1 MLSRVQSF
9 VKGFLRGMG
18 LNRSESINNV
28 GDFKNKISNS
38 NKWKCNPA
46 LQEIYSE
53 TKNLLD
59 SLLKEK
65 NGRNMHTFPKVSL
78 DRIHSLLKLLD
89 QVNLETLNIS
99 QPIHNHLYPSLPSH
113 QGSVDNLPW
122 KYGDIA
128 YIDLYSEKDFT
139 ITAFVLPPH
148 TAIPLHDHPYMAVLS
163 RVLYGSVHVK
173 TFDYIRN
180 NKEMKNIVECKRDE
194 TLEKEMTTYLLED
207 KENLHTFR
215 AGENGTA
222 ILDIIVPQYNVEE
235 GRICTYYDLKPSQ
248 DDKDLKTELSSS
260 IAKEFLSES
269 KSEAFALDN
278 SVGKLYELIP
288 IDEYNDSSFDFT
300 VSGADYIG
308 PLVSKD

>member
-18 LNRSESINNV
+18 LNRSEGIGNL

-38 NKWKCNPA
+38 NKLKCNPV

-53 TKNLLD
+53 TKNLLN

-65 NGRNMHTFPKVSL
+65 NDKNMMTFPKVSIDL
-78 DRIHSLLKLLD
+78 IHTLLKLLD

-99 QPIHNHLYPSLPSH
+99 QPIHNHLYPSLPIY

-122 KYGDIA
+122 KYGNIA

-139 ITAFVLPPH
+139 IAAFVLPPH
-148 TAIPLHDHPYMAVLS
+148 TSIPLHDHPHMAVLS
-163 RVLYGSVHVK
+163 RVLYGSVHVE

-180 NKEMKNIVECKRDE
+180 HKEMKTIVECKRDE
-194 TLEKEMTTYLLED
+194 TLEKDTTTYLLED
-207 KENLHTFR
+207 KENLHIFR

-222 ILDIIVPQYNVEE
+222 ILDIIVPQYNEEE
-235 GRICTYYDLKPSQ
+235 GRICTYYDLKPIQ

-260 IAKEFLSES
+260 QAKEVLSEFKTES
-269 KSEAFALDN
+269 FN
-278 SVGKLYELIP
+278 SNNSIGKLYELIP

-308 PLVSKD
+308 PLVSKE